1 MDPILYTLF
10 EDNPELPREA
20 AKFCRTV
27 PGYQQAEADF
37 FRLAEEVR
45 RLLGTDFYLAF
56 EQAMNAHQAF
66 ERAMNAHQAYE
77 VRAHYLFGL
86 GLRREVLDALGRAD
100 D

>member
-1 MDPILYTLF
+1 MNNILNLLF
-10 EDNPELPREA
+10 QDNPELPREA

-37 FRLAEEVR
+37 CRLAEEVR

-56 EQAMNAHQAF
+56 EQ
-66 ERAMNAHQAYE
+66 AMNAHQAYE

>member
-1 MDPILYTLF
+1 MNNILNLLF
-10 EDNPELPREA
+10 QDNPELPREA

-56 EQAMNAHQAF
+56 EQAMNAHP
-66 ERAMNAHQAYE
+66 AYE

-100 D
+100 

>member
-1 MDPILYTLF
+1 MNPILYTLF

-37 FRLAEEVR
+37 CRLAEEVR

-56 EQAMNAHQAF
+56 EQAMNAHQG
-66 ERAMNAHQAYE
+66 YE

>member
-1 MDPILYTLF
+1 MNPILYTLF

-37 FRLAEEVR
+37 CRLAEEVR

-56 EQAMNAHQAF
+56 EQAMNAH
-66 ERAMNAHQAYE
+66 RAYE